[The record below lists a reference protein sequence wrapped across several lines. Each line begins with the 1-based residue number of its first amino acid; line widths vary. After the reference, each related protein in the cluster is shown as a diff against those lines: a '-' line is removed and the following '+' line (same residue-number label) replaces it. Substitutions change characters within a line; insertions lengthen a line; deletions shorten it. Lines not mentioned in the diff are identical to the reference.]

1 MWKNRLYLNIFFA
14 ILAVVLILPFLAL
27 AQGTT
32 IPNPLGKTQDF
43 PTLIKNISRAIMVIV
58 LPLSVIGFIW
68 AGFQYVVASASG
80 DPTKAKKAKS
90 ILIYVIIGTVLIVG
104 ASALAG
110 AIVNFVKNL

>member
-1 MWKNRLYLNIFFA
+1 MYLNIFFV

-43 PTLIKNISRAIMVIV
+43 PTLINNIARAIMLIV

-80 DPTKAKKAKS
+80 NPEKAKKAKS
-90 ILIYVIIGTVLIVG
+90 TLIYVIIGTVLIVG
-104 ASALAG
+104 ASVLAR

>member
-1 MWKNRLYLNIFFA
+1 MYLIFFFV
-14 ILAVVLILPFLAL
+14 ILAVALILPFLTL
-27 AQGTT
+27 AQNTT

-43 PTLIKNISRAIMVIV
+43 PTLIKNIARAIMIIV

-80 DPTKAKKAKS
+80 APEKAKKAKS
-90 ILIYVIIGTVLIVG
+90 TLMYVIIGTVLIVG
-104 ASALAG
+104 ASVLAR